1 AGWFAVSA
9 VSTLETVVDANKA
22 RKNIK

>member
-1 AGWFAVSA
+1 AVSA